1 MFPPNRIV
9 CLTEET
15 VETLYLLGEQGRI
28 VGISGYVVR
37 PPQARREKPRV
48 SAFTSANI
56 DKILALKP
64 DLVLTFSDLQA
75 DIAMDLIRRG
85 LDVHAFNQ
93 RTVAEI
99 LDMIRT
105 LGAMVDAS
113 ERARQLV
120 GTFETR
126 LAEVRSRAE
135 RLPKRPRV
143 FFEEWDDPLIS
154 GIGWVSELVEIAGGV
169 DIFVDRR
176 NQSAARDRVVTAEE
190 VVAREPDLII
200 GSWCGKKFRPERV
213 ATRAGFDRLPAVQ
226 HQDLYEIKSSL
237 ILQPGPAA
245 LTDGLAELEK
255 IIRRWAGLLACKP
268 LLSEKLAHQP
278 QRRPAV
284 AATLDQHVK
293 DLAFVIDGTPEVH
306 PLAGDP
312 DNHLI

>member
-1 MFPPNRIV
+1 MFPPNRII

-15 VETLYLLGEQGRI
+15 VETLYLLGEQDRV

-75 DIAMDLIRRG
+75 EIAADLVRRG
-85 LDVHAFNQ
+85 VDVHAFNQ
-93 RTVAEI
+93 RSIAGI

-105 LGAMVDAS
+105 LGAIVDAS
-113 ERARQLV
+113 ERTWQLV
-120 GTFETR
+120 GMLETR
-126 LAEVRSRAE
+126 LAAARNRAE

-154 GIGWVSELVEIAGGV
+154 GIGWVSELVEIAGGI
-169 DIFVDRR
+169 DIFADRS
-176 NQSAARDRVVTAEE
+176 NQGAAKDRVVTAEE
-190 VVAREPDLII
+190 VIAREPDLII

-213 ATRAGFDRLPAVQ
+213 VARAGFGQIPAVRHQ
-226 HQDLYEIKSSL
+226 HLYGIKSSL

-245 LTDGLAELEK
+245 LTDGLTELQR
-255 IIRRWAGLLACKP
+255 IIERWAT
-268 LLSEKLAHQP
+268 
-278 QRRPAV
+278 RY
-284 AATLDQHVK
+284 
-293 DLAFVIDGTPEVH
+293 
-306 PLAGDP
+306 
-312 DNHLI
+312 